1 MNLDVIDATAEALPL
16 ELLNATNKE
25 LTAQLSRH
33 EQLCD
38 EKLRDVEDLRRRLQ
52 FMKEHLSN
60 VRGEIVSTQ
69 SLVECK
75 RREVDSETHMYRLLD
90 RECGRLKQE
99 QNHMQA
105 QQAEVQERLQAVQN
119 LIFQENLRMAELKGA
134 MTFNQEELEQ
144 WDI

>member
-1 MNLDVIDATAEALPL
+1 MLPAVCLLPMCLPGSRIVMNVDVIDATAEALPL

-38 EKLRDVEDLRRRLQ
+38 EKIRAIEDLRRRLQ

-75 RREVDSETHMYRLLD
+75 RREVESGTHMYRLLD
-90 RECGRLKQE
+90 RECGRLRQ
-99 QNHMQA
+99 
-105 QQAEVQERLQAVQN
+105 
-119 LIFQENLRMAELKGA
+119 G
-134 MTFNQEELEQ
+134 
-144 WDI
+144 